1 MSVFGDTNRIGT
13 NVSALQAQQALNR
26 VNMQIQDTQLQLST
40 GKRIN
45 RAGDDASGFAI
56 ANKIGSRITGM
67 SQAMNNVA
75 DARSVLDLAEG
86 GISAISDV
94 LSQINAKVVQGATGT
109 LGEVERGFIKDQ
121 ITALVGEIDE
131 IVASTT
137 YQDLELLNGDGTGAG
152 TFDITFQTGEG
163 QANTLDVSITA
174 VSATSLLGAD
184 FATDLDAADQTT
196 FNTALGLVST
206 AVDTLSEIF
215 NEVGVVQ
222 TQLSA
227 REENL
232 SQSIIANSAAKSRI
246 EDADFAK
253 VQSESIRLQILQ
265 QTTTNAFTI
274 ANTSPQAVLGFLR

>member
-26 VNMQIQDTQLQLST
+26 VNVQIQDTQLQLST

-45 RAGDDASGFAI
+45 RASDDAAGFAI

-86 GISAISDV
+86 GLSGITDV

-109 LGEVERGFIKDQ
+109 LGATERGFITDQ

-131 IVASTT
+131 IVDSTT
-137 YQDLELLNGDGTGAG
+137 YQDLNLLDGTF
-152 TFDITFQTGEG
+152 TTTIQTGEAT
-163 QANTLDVSITA
+163 ANTLA
-174 VSATSLLGAD
+174 VAINSVNADDLG
-184 FATDLDAADQTT
+184 FDAAFLATLTT
-196 FNTALGLVST
+196 QAGYNTALGTVT
-206 AVDTLSEIF
+206 DAVDDVSEIF
-215 NEVGVVQ
+215 NSIGVVQ
-222 TQLSA
+222 SQLSA

>member
-26 VNMQIQDTQLQLST
+26 VNVQIQDTQLQLAT

-45 RAGDDASGFAI
+45 RAGDDAAGFAI

-86 GISAISDV
+86 GLSAITDV

-109 LGEVERGFIKDQ
+109 LGATERGFITDQ

-131 IVASTT
+131 IVDSTT
-137 YQDLELLNGDGTGAG
+137 YQDLNLLDGTF
-152 TFDITFQTGEG
+152 TTTIQTGEAT
-163 QANTLDVSITA
+163 ANTLA
-174 VSATSLLGAD
+174 VAINSVNADDLG
-184 FATDLDAADQTT
+184 FDAAFLASLATQAGY
-196 FNTALGLVST
+196 NTALGTVT
-206 AVDTLSEIF
+206 DAVDDVSEIF
-215 NEVGVVQ
+215 NSIGVVQ
-222 TQLSA
+222 SKLSA

>member
-26 VNMQIQDTQLQLST
+26 VNVQIQDTQLQLAT

-45 RAGDDASGFAI
+45 RAGDDAAGFAI

-86 GISAISDV
+86 GISAITDV

-109 LGEVERGFIKDQ
+109 LGATERGFITDQ

-137 YQDLELLNGDGTGAG
+137 YQDVNLLDGTFS
-152 TFDITFQTGEG
+152 TDIQTGEAT
-163 QANTLDVSITA
+163 ANTLA
-174 VSATSLLGAD
+174 VAIDSVNADDLG
-184 FATDLDAADQTT
+184 FDAAFLASLTT
-196 FNTALGLVST
+196 QAGYNTALGTVTTAADAAST
-206 AVDTLSEIF
+206 IF
-215 NEVGVVQ
+215 NSLGVVQ

>member
-26 VNMQIQDTQLQLST
+26 VNVQIQDTQLQLAT

-45 RAGDDASGFAI
+45 RAGDDAAGFAI

-86 GISAISDV
+86 GLSAITDV

-109 LGEVERGFIKDQ
+109 LGATERGFITDQ

-131 IVASTT
+131 IVDSTT
-137 YQDLELLNGDGTGAG
+137 YQDLNLLDGTF
-152 TFDITFQTGEG
+152 TTTIQTGEAT
-163 QANTLDVSITA
+163 ANTLA
-174 VSATSLLGAD
+174 VAINSVNADDLG
-184 FATDLDAADQTT
+184 FDAAFLASLATQAGY
-196 FNTALGLVST
+196 NTALGTVT
-206 AVDTLSEIF
+206 DAVDDVSEIF
-215 NEVGVVQ
+215 NSIGVVQ
-222 TQLSA
+222 SQLSA

>member
-26 VNMQIQDTQLQLST
+26 VNVQIQDTQLQLAT

-45 RAGDDASGFAI
+45 RAGDDAAGFAI

-86 GISAISDV
+86 GLSAITDV

-109 LGEVERGFIKDQ
+109 LGATERGFITDQ

-131 IVASTT
+131 IVDSTT
-137 YQDLELLNGDGTGAG
+137 YQDLNLLDGTF
-152 TFDITFQTGEG
+152 TTTIQTGEAT
-163 QANTLDVSITA
+163 ANTLA
-174 VSATSLLGAD
+174 VAINSVNADDLG
-184 FATDLDAADQTT
+184 FDAAFLASLATQAGY
-196 FNTALGLVST
+196 NTALGTVTT
-206 AVDTLSEIF
+206 AVDDVSEIF
-215 NEVGVVQ
+215 NSIGVVQ
-222 TQLSA
+222 SQLSA

>member
-26 VNMQIQDTQLQLST
+26 VNVQIQDTQLQLST

-45 RAGDDASGFAI
+45 RASDDAAGFAI

-86 GISAISDV
+86 GLSGITDV

-109 LGEVERGFIKDQ
+109 LGDTERGFITDQ

-131 IVASTT
+131 IVDSTT
-137 YQDLELLNGDGTGAG
+137 YQDLNLLDGTF
-152 TFDITFQTGEG
+152 TTTIQTGEAT
-163 QANTLDVSITA
+163 ANTLA
-174 VSATSLLGAD
+174 VAINSVNADDLG
-184 FATDLDAADQTT
+184 FDAAFLATLTT
-196 FNTALGLVST
+196 QAGYNTALGTVT
-206 AVDTLSEIF
+206 DAVDDVSEIF
-215 NEVGVVQ
+215 NSIGVVQ
-222 TQLSA
+222 SQLSA

>member
-26 VNMQIQDTQLQLST
+26 VNVQIQDTQLQLST

-75 DARSVLDLAEG
+75 DGRSVLDLAEG

-109 LGEVERGFIKDQ
+109 LGVVERGFVLDQ

-163 QANTLDVSITA
+163 VSNTLDVSITA
-174 VSATSLLGAD
+174 VTATSLLGAD
-184 FATDLDAADQTT
+184 FVTDLDATDQTT
-196 FNTALGLVST
+196 FNDALGLVST

-265 QTTTNAFTI
+265 QTTTNAFSI

>member
-26 VNMQIQDTQLQLST
+26 VNVQIQDTQLQLST

-45 RAGDDASGFAI
+45 RASDDAAGFAI

-86 GISAISDV
+86 GISAITDV

-109 LGEVERGFIKDQ
+109 LGATERGFITDQ

-137 YQDLELLNGDGTGAG
+137 YQDVNLLDGTFS
-152 TFDITFQTGEG
+152 TDIQTGEAT
-163 QANTLDVSITA
+163 ANTLA
-174 VSATSLLGAD
+174 VAIDSVNADDLG
-184 FATDLDAADQTT
+184 FDAAFLASLTT
-196 FNTALGLVST
+196 QAGYNTALGTVT
-206 AVDTLSEIF
+206 DAVDDVSEIF
-215 NEVGVVQ
+215 NSIGVVQ
-222 TQLSA
+222 SQLSA

>member
-26 VNMQIQDTQLQLST
+26 VNVQIQDTQLQLST

-109 LGEVERGFIKDQ
+109 LGDVERGFVKDQ
-121 ITALVGEIDE
+121 IEALVGEIDE

-163 QANTLDVSITA
+163 TTNTLAASITA
-174 VSATSLLGAD
+174 VSAESLLGAT
-184 FATDLDAADQTT
+184 FVTDLDSTDQTT
-196 FNTALGLVST
+196 FNTALGTVST

-215 NEVGVVQ
+215 NEIGVVQ

>member
-109 LGEVERGFIKDQ
+109 LGATERGFITAQ

-137 YQDLELLNGDGTGAG
+137 YQGLDLLDGSFAT
-152 TFDITFQTGEG
+152 TFQTGEAG
-163 QANTLDVSITA
+163 ANTLAVTIGS
-174 VSATSLLGAD
+174 VSADDLG
-184 FATDLDAADQTT
+184 FDAAFLATLGTQAGY
-196 FNTALGLVST
+196 NTALGVVTT
-206 AVDTLSEIF
+206 AVDDVSTIF
-215 NEVGVVQ
+215 NSIGVVQ

>member
-26 VNMQIQDTQLQLST
+26 VNVQIQDTQLQLST

-45 RAGDDASGFAI
+45 RAGDDAAGFAI

-86 GISAISDV
+86 GISAITDV

-109 LGEVERGFIKDQ
+109 LGATERGFITDQ

-137 YQDLELLNGDGTGAG
+137 YQDVNLLDGTFS
-152 TFDITFQTGEG
+152 TDIQTGEAT
-163 QANTLDVSITA
+163 ANTLA
-174 VSATSLLGAD
+174 VAIDSVNADDLG
-184 FATDLDAADQTT
+184 FDAAFLASLTT
-196 FNTALGLVST
+196 QAGYNTALGTVTTAADAAST
-206 AVDTLSEIF
+206 IF
-215 NEVGVVQ
+215 NSLGVVQ

>member
-26 VNMQIQDTQLQLST
+26 VNVQIQDTQLQLAT

-45 RAGDDASGFAI
+45 RAGDDAAGFAI

-86 GISAISDV
+86 GLSAITDV

-109 LGEVERGFIKDQ
+109 LGATERGFITDQ

-131 IVASTT
+131 IVDSTT
-137 YQDLELLNGDGTGAG
+137 YQDLNLLDGTF
-152 TFDITFQTGEG
+152 TTTIQTGEAT
-163 QANTLDVSITA
+163 ANTLA
-174 VSATSLLGAD
+174 VAINSVNADDLG
-184 FATDLDAADQTT
+184 FDAAFLATLTT
-196 FNTALGLVST
+196 QAGYNTALGTVTT
-206 AVDTLSEIF
+206 AVDDVSEIF
-215 NEVGVVQ
+215 NSIGVVQ
-222 TQLSA
+222 SQLSA

>member
-26 VNMQIQDTQLQLST
+26 VNVQIQDTQLQLAT

-45 RAGDDASGFAI
+45 RAGDDAAGFAI
-56 ANKIGSRITGM
+56 AKKTDARITGM

-94 LSQINAKVVQGATGT
+94 VSQINAKVVQGANGT
-109 LGEVERGFIKDQ
+109 LGTTERQFITDQ

-137 YQDLELLNGDGTGAG
+137 YQDIDLLDGTY
-152 TFDITFQTGEG
+152 TSSFQTGEAT
-163 QANTLDVSITA
+163 ANTLAVSIDSVA
-174 VSATSLLGAD
+174 ADDLG
-184 FATDLDAADQTT
+184 FDAAWLATLTT
-196 FNTALGLVST
+196 QAGFNTALGDVQA
-206 AVDTLSEIF
+206 AVDTLSEVF
-215 NEVGVVQ
+215 NSIGVVQ
-222 TQLSA
+222 TQLAA